1 MPAIDTTHSS
11 NATIPTNADA
21 LESAKPE
28 LMKIPAT
35 SLRPIN
41 LDIPTIILTIMG
53 ALGALR
59 ALRALIA
66 AVLGEAQ
73 AVYVDKLLVY
83 VQATSQAHTDYLI
96 ALSPT
101 NLQEMSDELVTRRD
115 VLVSEATTLV
125 KRKLIRAGEL
135 GELRGNVGFTNQIF
149 DVFQVVTLLRKHW
162 ADVEPNSGV
171 TLAELDAAERLA
183 QRFTQVLADR
193 EKAASQTGEL
203 AEMRQ
208 RAYTGLLDTWD
219 QVRRAVIYLRWNEG
233 DAENIAPSLWAG
245 RSRRPVGQTDGP
257 TPVIAAPGAPSP
269 STPVVSE
276 PAAPPVAPGLPGNSP
291 FITR

>member
-1 MPAIDTTHSS
+1 M
-11 NATIPTNADA
+11 PTNDATTPSTENNVTNAAA
-21 LESAKPE
+21 LESLKPE
-28 LMKIPAT
+28 LMAIPAS

-41 LDIPTIILTIMG
+41 LDIPSIILTVMG

-66 AVLGEAQ
+66 AVLGEAA
-73 AVYVDKLLVY
+73 AVYVDKLPTY

-96 ALSPT
+96 ALAPADM
-101 NLQEMSDELVTRRD
+101 QGMSDELGVKRD

-125 KRKLIRAGEL
+125 KRKYLKAGEL

-162 ADVEPNSGV
+162 AKIESHTGV
-171 TLAELDAAERLA
+171 TVAELDSAERLA

-193 EKAASQTGEL
+193 DKAATETGEL

-219 QVRRAVIYLRWNEG
+219 QVRRSVTYLRWNEG
-233 DAENIAPSLWAG
+233 DADSIAPSLWAG
-245 RSRRPVGQTDGP
+245 RGGRKARSENGVDPNADGP
-257 TPVIAAPGAPSP
+257 AFDDDGEPATPVTPSP
-269 STPVVSE
+269 MN
-276 PAAPPVAPGLPGNSP
+276 GGGP
-291 FITR
+291 FMS